1 MTQVRNAR
9 GLFLIQIPL
18 LTTVDIISDNVEL
31 TFHSIN
37 GGMAKAV
44 LFFTGKIFAIISPQ
58 KRE

>member
-44 LFFTGKIFAIISPQ
+44 LFFTGKIF
-58 KRE
+58 